1 MKNYGTPPLEV
12 EESSDPMTL
21 DPDDKFGAL
30 VAQIKQQ
37 AESMFVSSRGSH
49 AWEHTQ
55 RVFQL
60 CRYIGA
66 AEGVDMEVL
75 LSAACLHDIGRA
87 HQDATNGKVCH
98 AEKGVELARPLI
110 DPLPIADDRKSNILH
125 CIHAHRFRKPPLP
138 GTAEARV
145 LFDADKLD
153 AIGAVGVARAFQFA
167 GEVGA
172 RLHNPNVD
180 VENTRS
186 YTSEDTGFREFKVKL
201 SKIKDRMLTREG
213 ARMAKTRHA
222 FMAAF
227 FDRLQAEHR
236 GDA

>member
-1 MKNYGTPPLEV
+1 
-12 EESSDPMTL
+12 
-21 DPDDKFGAL
+21 
-30 VAQIKQQ
+30 
-37 AESMFVSSRGSH
+37 MFASSRGSH

-60 CRYIGA
+60 CRHIGA
-66 AEGVDMEVL
+66 AEGVDMEVAL
-75 LSAACLHDIGRA
+75 IGRLPPRYRE
-87 HQDATNGKVCH
+87 GSSGCH
-98 AEKGVELARPLI
+98 GRQGMPRRKRGGTGPPADRAVTHCSKTARPIFCIASTLTGSGN
-110 DPLPIADDRKSNILH
+110 LPI
-125 CIHAHRFRKPPLP
+125 P

-186 YTSEDTGFREFKVKL
+186 YTSEDTGFQGIQGQAVQNQRPHADPRGGQDGQ
-201 SKIKDRMLTREG
+201 SK
-213 ARMAKTRHA
+213 ARLHGGL
-222 FMAAF
+222 F
-227 FDRLQAEHR
+227 
-236 GDA
+236 